1 MLILEA
7 IVIKN
12 KMVNNGNS
20 DDSKNEENKNN
31 SQKITLVQNWQQIQ
45 KNNIL
50 GLDYINL
57 YDLYKY
63 YII

>member
-1 MLILEA
+1 
-7 IVIKN
+7 
-12 KMVNNGNS
+12 MVNNGNS

-31 SQKITLVQNWQQIQ
+31 SQKIILVQNWQQIQ